1 VAYLVSRFPKLTE
14 TFVLYEL
21 LAVEREGLEVELH
34 ALQRER
40 TRLRHPEAEAWLE
53 RAHFPSLL
61 SPALWLSQLRLALR
75 RPRAWFGTFAALLR
89 AHWRSPRYLAGVV
102 LFYPKMVRIAER
114 VRASGVTHVHAH
126 FASHPAAAAFAVGRL
141 AGIPWSFTAH
151 GSDLHRDRRGLREKV
166 AEARFVV
173 AISDY
178 NREVLLRECGREAA
192 ARTLVLHCG
201 VDTDL
206 FRPPEGSGTTVG
218 GRPLQV
224 LCVGTLH
231 EVKGQTH
238 LVEACR
244 RLAARGV
251 EVRCDLLGDG
261 PDRRTLEA
269 QVERAGLSG
278 RVRVLGTC
286 TRPEVA
292 ARVSQADVVAAPS
305 VPTRSGR
312 REGIPVALMEAA
324 ACGRALVASR
334 LSGIP
339 ELVEDGKTGLLVP
352 PGDPGALADAL
363 ERLAADAGLRAQLG
377 REARARALAEFDL
390 ASNAARLVRAFRG
403 ASSWA

>member
-21 LAVEREGLEVELH
+21 LAIERAGIPVELY

-40 TRLRHPEAEAWLE
+40 ARLRHPEAEAWLR
-53 RAHFPSLL
+53 RAQIPSLL
-61 SPALWLSQLRLALR
+61 SPALWLAQLRAALR
-75 RPRAWFGTFAALLR
+75 RPRAFVGTFVTLLR
-89 AHWRSPRYLAGVV
+89 AHWGSPRYLAGVV
-102 LFYPKMVRIAER
+102 LFYPKMVRMAER
-114 VRASGVTHVHAH
+114 MRASGVTHVHAH
-126 FASHPAAAAFAVGRL
+126 FASHPAAGAFAIGRL
-141 AGIPWSFTAH
+141 AGIPFSFTAH
-151 GSDLHRDRRGLREKV
+151 GSDLHRDRRGVREKV
-166 AEARFVV
+166 SEARFVV

-178 NREVLLRECGREAA
+178 NREVLLRECGPEAA
-192 ARTLVLHCG
+192 ARIEVLHCG
-201 VDTDL
+201 VDTAL
-206 FRPPEGSGTTVG
+206 FRPPERSAPALEQGA
-218 GRPLQV
+218 LQV

-244 RLAARGV
+244 LLAARGV
-251 EVRCDLLGDG
+251 GLRCDLLGEG
-261 PDRRTLEA
+261 PDRGALEA
-269 QVERAGLSG
+269 QVERAGLAG
-278 RVRVLGTC
+278 RVRLLGTC

-292 ARVSQADVVAAPS
+292 ARVAAADVVVAPS

-339 ELVEDGKTGLLVP
+339 ELVEDGKTGILVP
-352 PGDPGALADAL
+352 PGDAGALADAL
-363 ERLAADAGLRAQLG
+363 ERLARDPGLRARLG

-390 ASNAARLVRAFRG
+390 ATNAAQLARRFRG
-403 ASSWA
+403 AST